1 MEQKDYLM
9 RYFEQL
15 GIVLAT
21 LLGFRKKGDG
31 KGGLE
36 VINEALKDMT
46 RMDSQEINAVPEDLL
61 VSELAVKR
69 NLLPDQVKFIAE
81 MLFQEAEFYG
91 MEDRPDE
98 AFLRYRKTY
107 LLYRYIDEKE
117 KTWSQEQA
125 DRMILL
131 ERITGLAGK

>member
-9 RYFEQL
+9 RYFEQM
-15 GIVLAT
+15 GIVLAA

-46 RMDSQEINAVPEDLL
+46 RMDSQELNAVPEELL
-61 VSELAVKR
+61 VSELTVKR
-69 NLLPDQVKFIAE
+69 NLLPDQIKFIAE

-91 MEDRPDE
+91 MDDRPDE

-125 DRMILL
+125 DRMKLL
-131 ERITGLAGK
+131 ERMTRLADK